1 VASKAT
7 AQSLDGKAARFKGS
21 GKKQTLHQAKHL
33 SYMQAVL
40 LLDLCPKGGSNE
52 ALISNPSPTTKKKKK
67 KKKLAKRKLEG
78 RNVHLWWAGG
88 GAQWQNTTKDR
99 IRAGEG
105 RTCLFLNIFKIFN

>member
-52 ALISNPSPTTKKKKK
+52 ALISNPSPTKKKKK
-67 KKKLAKRKLEG
+67 KISQKE
-78 RNVHLWWAGG
+78 AGG
-88 GAQWQNTTKDR
+88 KECPFMVGWGWSSVAEHHKGQDKSR
-99 IRAGEG
+99 GGEN
-105 RTCLFLNIFKIFN
+105 LPIFKYI